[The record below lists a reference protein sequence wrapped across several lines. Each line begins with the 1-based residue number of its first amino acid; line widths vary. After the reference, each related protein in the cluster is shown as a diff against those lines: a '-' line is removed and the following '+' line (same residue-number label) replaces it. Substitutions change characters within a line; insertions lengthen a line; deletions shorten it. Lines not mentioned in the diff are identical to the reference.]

1 MRTLDRR
8 LAASMLLA
16 TGLLSACTAAPG
28 APTEPTTAASAGPT
42 ADPTGD
48 ASCYGI
54 NESVDTPPRTV
65 AALSKFTDSVVIAEV
80 KAIEGGVWNT
90 KDGAKPEGANGP
102 RFNPGIQTP
111 INLQITAT
119 IRGGHGPGAIRV
131 VNPGGTADCVEHI
144 VDNAARVE
152 KGKTYAFFLQP
163 SPDADG
169 VRRPELPLI
178 VVAYPVGPDGSV
190 ATEYDGTL
198 SHDDFVALVE
208 NPVPPATTPEPS
220 PAGSDNPG

>member
-1 MRTLDRR
+1 MRASNRR
-8 LAASMLLA
+8 FTVSILLAA
-16 TGLLSACTAAPG
+16 GLMGACSAGPG
-28 APTEPTTAASAGPT
+28 APTPQPTEAPAESTS
-42 ADPTGD
+42 DPTGD
-48 ASCYGI
+48 PNCYGI

-65 AALSKFTDSVVIAEV
+65 AALSRFTDSVVIAEV

-90 KDGAKPEGANGP
+90 KNGSKPEQARGP

-111 INLQITAT
+111 INLQILET
-119 IRGGHGPGAIRV
+119 IRGDHGPGAIRV

-152 KGKTYAFFLQP
+152 MGKTYAFFLQP

-169 VRRPELPLI
+169 VRRPELPLV
-178 VVAYPVGPDGSV
+178 VVAYPVAADGSV

-208 NPVPPATTPEPS
+208 NPVPPPSTPEPS
-220 PAGSDNPG
+220 SAGPG

>member
-1 MRTLDRR
+1 MRKLSER
-8 LAASMLLA
+8 LAIPMLLA
-16 TGLLSACTAAPG
+16 AGLLSACTAAPG
-28 APTEPTTAASAGPT
+28 APTQQPTEASAGPT
-42 ADPTGD
+42 ADPT
-48 ASCYGI
+48 ANANCYGI

-65 AALSKFTDSVVIAEV
+65 AALSGFTDSVVIAEV

-90 KDGAKPEGANGP
+90 KDGAKPERANGP
-102 RFNPGIQTP
+102 RFSPGIQTP
-111 INLQITAT
+111 INLQITET
-119 IRGGHGPGAIRV
+119 ILGDHGPGAIRV

-198 SHDDFVALVE
+198 SHDDFLALVE
-208 NPVPPATTPEPS
+208 NPVPPPTTPEPT